1 MDKVKVKEGRL
12 TQVRHTRYG
21 TNPRFLQVDWV
32 LGLDPLGEEQGVY
45 QRDSDARLRH
55 LSRLRDYVPV
65 HRFLHLLGIENVTGI
80 EERGVV

>member
-32 LGLDPLGEEQGVY
+32 PGLDPPGEEQEVY
-45 QRDSDARLRH
+45 QRGSDGRLRH
-55 LSRLRDYVPV
+55 LSRLRAYVPV
-65 HRFLHLLGIENVTGI
+65 HRFLHLFPV
-80 EERGVV
+80 